1 MMELLRDG
9 NDLSRVLNGG
19 YTTIYSCQSSWTK
32 HLRSVYYISI
42 LFKKKKTTTT
52 RICLP
57 LSKRLHTDE

>member
-42 LFKKKKTTTT
+42 LFKKKKNNNNKN
-52 RICLP
+52 
-57 LSKRLHTDE
+57 LSSSVKTFAY